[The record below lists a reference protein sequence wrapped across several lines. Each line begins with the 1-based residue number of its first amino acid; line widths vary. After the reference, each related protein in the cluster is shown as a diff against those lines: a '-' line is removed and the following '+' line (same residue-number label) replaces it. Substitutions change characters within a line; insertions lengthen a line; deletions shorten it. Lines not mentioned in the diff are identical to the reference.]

1 MSAQTKGSVRM
12 RSAYSVIEGAGLA
25 EVVKAP
31 QGNARRNVELADMAR
46 ALLYQK
52 GRKNHFMDLLDSFTS
67 LRSSEIAIILC
78 LNDCYIV

>member
-12 RSAYSVIEGAGLA
+12 RSAYSVIVGAGLA

-31 QGNARRNVELADMAR
+31 KGNAMRNVELADMAS
-46 ALLYQK
+46 ASLYQK

-67 LRSSEIAIILC
+67 LRSIEIAIMSC